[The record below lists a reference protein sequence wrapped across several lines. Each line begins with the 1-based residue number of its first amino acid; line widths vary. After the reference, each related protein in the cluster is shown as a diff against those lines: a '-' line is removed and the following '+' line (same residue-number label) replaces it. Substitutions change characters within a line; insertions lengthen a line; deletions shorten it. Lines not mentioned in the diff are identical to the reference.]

1 MQQPLLC
8 SPIYTAKFLLL
19 LWWGRGP
26 MLMLTR
32 GIFLLMG
39 LHHPWAPCSSPR
51 LNTLPPYKE
60 HCISY
65 APNGKNET
73 TSVFGQGQS
82 WCWISILSQKQYKNP
97 PDRCPRVVGRWASW
111 PKGSFLEKKANTTR
125 QFNLLS
131 TGHVP
136 ATLSFSPSESTH
148 SNAGF
153 FKKEILW
160 VSVLL
165 Q

>member
-19 LWWGRGP
+19 LSWGRGP
-26 MLMLTR
+26 ACLCWPE
-32 GIFLLMG
+32 GFSCWWGYI
-39 LHHPWAPCSSPR
+39 WALCTSPR
-51 LNTLPPYKE
+51 LNTLSPYKE

-82 WCWISILSQKQYKNP
+82 WCWFSILSQKQYKNP
-97 PDRCPRVVGRWASW
+97 PARCPRVVGRWASW
-111 PKGSFLEKKANTTR
+111 PQGSLLENKANTTG

-131 TGHVP
+131 TGQVP
-136 ATLSFSPSESTH
+136 ATLSFSPSEVTH